1 MNSSSDNE
9 EDALAR
15 ACAKAMWENDK
26 ASRHLGIKLGD
37 VSAGCAR
44 LSMEVQDFMT
54 NGHGICH
61 GGYIFTL
68 ADSTFAFACNS
79 RNQNMVAQNCAV
91 TFLLPVKL
99 GDTLEADAREI
110 SRSNRSGLYDISVR
124 RDDGGLVAEFRGHSR
139 SIKGTWLPDA
149 RH

>member
-1 MNSSSDNE
+1 MRKSSDRE
-9 EDALAR
+9 DDALAE
-15 ACAKAMWENDK
+15 ACAKVMWENDK
-26 ASRHLGIKLGD
+26 ASRHLGMELGD
-37 VSAGCAR
+37 VSAGRAR
-44 LSMEVQDFMT
+44 LTMVVQDFMT

-91 TFLLPVKL
+91 TFLLPVML
-99 GDTLEADAREI
+99 GEKLEADAREI
-110 SRSNRSGLYDISVR
+110 SRTGRSGLYDISVR
-124 RDDGGLVAEFRGHSR
+124 RDDGALVAEFRGHAR
-139 SIKGTWLPDA
+139 SIKGTWLPDT